1 MARIALTTEE
11 LRGAS
16 TNQFFVTF
24 DEIAKNM
31 DQIPEAIENIGNQLS
46 AVATTMENT
55 DNELA
60 NALKGNG

>member
-1 MARIALTTEE
+1 
-11 LRGAS
+11 
-16 TNQFFVTF
+16 
-24 DEIAKNM
+24 M